1 MGEDTIPV
9 VLITGA
15 SRRLG
20 RVAAETF
27 ARRGY
32 DVVAHHRTKAVL
44 PEETAAAVQALG
56 RRCWTLDADLADPAA
71 VAALMDRA
79 RTLAGRV
86 DALVNNASV
95 FELAR
100 LTGTEEGQLDRILD
114 INLRAPLLL
123 MRDFA
128 HCTDRGLVINLLDTR
143 IESLDWTHFAYT
155 LSKQALAAATRM
167 AALELAPGIRV
178 NGLAPGPVMRPADK
192 GDDPG
197 YLARRLAETPL
208 GRSGGPG
215 DVAAALGWLIDAD
228 FVTGQVLYV
237 DAGQHLDPY
246 KRGPGNGCRS
256 SK

>member
-1 MGEDTIPV
+1 MNLV

-32 DVVAHHRTKAVL
+32 DVVAQHRTTAAL
-44 PEETAAAVQALG
+44 PEETVAAVRALG
-56 RRCWTLDADLADPAA
+56 PRCWTLAADLADPAA
-71 VAALMDRA
+71 AAALTDRA
-79 RTLAGRV
+79 RSLAGRV

-95 FELAR
+95 FEPER
-100 LTGTEEGQLDRILD
+100 LTGTEDAQLDRILD
-114 INLRAPLLL
+114 INLRAPLIL

-128 HCTDRGLVINLLDTR
+128 RGTDRGLVINLLDTR

-178 NGLAPGPVMRPADK
+178 NGVAPGPVMPPVDK
-192 GDDPG
+192 DTDPE
-197 YLARRLAETPL
+197 YMDRRLAETPL
-208 GRSGGPG
+208 GRCGGPG
-215 DVAAALGWLIDAD
+215 DVADALGWLIDAD
-228 FVTGQVLYV
+228 FVTGQVVYV

-246 KRGPGNGCRS
+246 KRGPGNGFRS
-256 SK
+256 SA